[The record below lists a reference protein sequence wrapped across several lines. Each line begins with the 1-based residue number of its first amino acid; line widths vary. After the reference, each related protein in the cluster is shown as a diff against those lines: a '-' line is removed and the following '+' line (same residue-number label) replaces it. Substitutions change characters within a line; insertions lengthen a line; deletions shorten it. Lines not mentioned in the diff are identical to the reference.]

1 MTSIAYLNRCIGLC
15 LSLVRRHPFCP
26 FCKAALDHLNHARRL
41 AKAGYSAPVAIAV
54 WRASRQLR
62 KAGV

>member
-1 MTSIAYLNRCIGLC
+1 MTTPAYLNRCVGLA
-15 LSLVRRHPFCP
+15 LTLVRRNPFCP

-41 AKAGYSAPVAIAV
+41 AKAGFQSAATIAL